1 VDSGGTAAR
10 EVLSKKFFSI
20 CRMIENEEKIFY
32 YNGMYYDI
40 AELLTNLGIS
50 KIEMS
55 LGLLF
60 NINGK

>member
-1 VDSGGTAAR
+1 
-10 EVLSKKFFSI
+10 
-20 CRMIENEEKIFY
+20 
-32 YNGMYYDI
+32 MYYDI

-60 NINGK
+60 NINGKEATIDADKLSGF